1 MKILLINFIFTSSL
15 AEAVSNG
22 DVSTVKRL
30 LEEGR
35 NVNEVTEDGE
45 SLISLAASSGYYE
58 LTQVSTY
65 HSYQMNLHLL
75 LYITL

>member
-1 MKILLINFIFTSSL
+1 MTKTLINFIFISSL

-65 HSYQMNLHLL
+65 YSSQMNLNLWL
-75 LYITL
+75 Q